1 MTVGAARN
9 LNHFGNRPG
18 SVEVRYKIAQRG
30 GQFIEVDVDVKPCK
44 RVHND
49 IHNIVHGGSE
59 SGYIRTYLIVVG
71 RGVDCRQGLI
81 EINFVSYVSKS
92 QPFGAAVF
100 EISGQFGRSGI
111 DVSCQS
117 NAVIT
122 AAFSHFV
129 FDGSLN
135 VCGNGA
141 SGFDAVNGRDQRTC
155 RLDYVHELFGKG
167 SFFLGGIFRVVVA
180 IVGVG
185 ISAARHECENESNK
199 HHREHNLS
207 ENTASFHITSKI
219 NCKIRHNLRS

>member
-18 SVEVRYKIAQRG
+18 GVDSPDQPTEFLS
-30 GQFIEVDVDVKPCK
+30 QFVEVDVDVKPCK

-49 IHNIVHGGSE
+49 IHNIVHCGFE
-59 SGYIRTYLIVVG
+59 SGYIRAYLIVVG
-71 RGVDCRQGLI
+71 RRVDCRQGLI
-81 EINFVSYVSKS
+81 EINFVSDIGKS

-141 SGFDAVNGRDQRTC
+141 SGFDAVNGLEQRTC

-167 SFFLGGIFRVVVA
+167 SFFLGGSHGFGTVVIVA
-180 IVGVG
+180 CIVT
-185 ISAARHECENESNK
+185 RHECENESKK